1 MKLTCRLIKDS
12 EYNLRESGLLH
23 IGQLAFNHTQFCL
36 QVFFCQHSTFL
47 NASVQYKVNSDGTY
61 MMEARVCTLTLEEH
75 SNRIETV
82 NGNIIPALLIISE
95 CCLFL
100 TFLLHVIVPDFRRQ
114 IFGKDIFQMCYAI
127 ASPLS
132 RMDEDVYG
140 GESLSRLSVVHHNIL
155 W

>member
-1 MKLTCRLIKDS
+1 
-12 EYNLRESGLLH
+12 
-23 IGQLAFNHTQFCL
+23 
-36 QVFFCQHSTFL
+36 
-47 NASVQYKVNSDGTY
+47 

-100 TFLLHVIVPDFRRQ
+100 TFLLHVIVPEFRRQ
-114 IFGKDIFQMCYAI
+114 IFGEDIFQMCYAI

-132 RMDEDVYG
+132 RMDEDVHG
-140 GESLSRLSVVHHNIL
+140 GKSLSWLPVVHHNIL

>member
-1 MKLTCRLIKDS
+1 MLISKNS
-12 EYNLRESGLLH
+12 EELLR
-23 IGQLAFNHTQFCL
+23 T
-36 QVFFCQHSTFL
+36 
-47 NASVQYKVNSDGTY
+47 
-61 MMEARVCTLTLEEH
+61 ARKAH
-75 SNRIETV
+75 HNF
-82 NGNIIPALLIISE
+82 PALLIISE

-100 TFLLHVIVPDFRRQ
+100 TFLLHVIVPEFRRQ

-140 GESLSRLSVVHHNIL
+140 GESLSRLPVVHHNIL